1 MRPGNLAKPGTTPK
15 INRPIESALTAY
27 RMKYLT
33 VRHETRYSYSAPVKF
48 GTHRLMLRPRDSHDL
63 RLVDAELTLSP
74 PGETRWMHD
83 VFGNSV
89 AQVEFAQESS
99 ELLIV
104 STLHLEHYGL
114 TRPVFPIAPEA
125 QVYPFVYS
133 GNDRSD
139 LGRLLDRH
147 YPDPNG
153 LVDAWAKQ
161 FVSGRF
167 MSTYNLLSNM
177 NGAIKNQFA
186 YNTRYE
192 EGTQTPIETLQRMSG
207 TCRDFALLFIEAVRS
222 LGFGARFITG
232 YLYDPALDG
241 ADEGMQG
248 SGATHAWAD
257 VYLPGAG
264 WVEYDPTNGLIAGDN
279 LIRVAV
285 TRDPSQAIPV
295 TGTFDGT
302 TGQFQ
307 GMTVDVTVHA
317 SLTPHAHQANAEPL
331 APAIE
336 EPAPEIQPGSNNVP
350 ASEAEAQP
358 TQYNA
363 PATDLQQAEKQ
374 EEQSQAAQLAPS
386 SVHSMQNAEP
396 AQDKPLA
403 AAKPAA

>member
-1 MRPGNLAKPGTTPK
+1 
-15 INRPIESALTAY
+15 
-27 RMKYLT
+27 MKYLT
-33 VRHETRYSYSAPVKF
+33 VRHETHYRYSAPVKF

-63 RLVDAELTLSP
+63 RLVGAELTLSP

-89 AQVEFAQESS
+89 AEVEFAQDAQ
-99 ELLIV
+99 ELMIV

-161 FVSGRF
+161 FVTGRF

-186 YNTRYE
+186 YNARYE
-192 EGTQTPIETLQRMSG
+192 EGTQAPIETLQRMGG

-264 WVEYDPTNGLIAGDN
+264 WVEYDPTNGSIAGDN

-295 TGTFDGT
+295 AGTFDGT
-302 TGQFQ
+302 MGQFQ

-317 SLTPHAHQANAEPL
+317 SLTPHESAPPAEAAATEPQAQDE
-331 APAIE
+331 APKIA
-336 EPAPEIQPGSNNVP
+336 PGSNNAAAP
-350 ASEAEAQP
+350 AAKAQP
-358 TQYNA
+358 TPSNA
-363 PATDLQQAEKQ
+363 EAIMAPQQAQ
-374 EEQSQAAQLAPS
+374 NQNAQLAA
-386 SVHSMQNAEP
+386 SVHPMQNVQP
-396 AQDKPLA
+396 AKDEKRDDPKPRDVL
-403 AAKPAA
+403 KTLGL

>member
-1 MRPGNLAKPGTTPK
+1 
-15 INRPIESALTAY
+15 
-27 RMKYLT
+27 MKYLT
-33 VRHETRYSYSAPVKF
+33 VRHETHYRYSAPVKF

-63 RLVDAELTLSP
+63 RLVGAELTLSP

-89 AQVEFAQESS
+89 AQVEFAQDAQ
-99 ELLIV
+99 ELMIV

-161 FVSGRF
+161 FVTGRF

-186 YNTRYE
+186 YNARYE
-192 EGTQTPIETLQRMSG
+192 EGTQAPIETLQRMSG

-241 ADEGMQG
+241 VDEGMQG

-295 TGTFDGT
+295 AGTFDGT
-302 TGQFQ
+302 MGQFQ

-317 SLTPHAHQANAEPL
+317 SLTPHDSAQPAGAPAEPTPDE
-331 APAIE
+331 A
-336 EPAPEIQPGSNNVP
+336 APEIQPGSNNVP
-350 ASEAEAQP
+350 AAEAKAQP

-363 PATDLQQAEKQ
+363 PAMAEQEKQ
-374 EEQSQAAQLAPS
+374 NQAAQLSA
-386 SVHSMQNAEP
+386 SVHRMQNAEP
-396 AQDKPLA
+396 PEDEKLDVPKPRDVL
-403 AAKPAA
+403 KTLGL

>member
-1 MRPGNLAKPGTTPK
+1 MLLP
-15 INRPIESALTAY
+15 
-27 RMKYLT
+27 
-33 VRHETRYSYSAPVKF
+33 RY
-48 GTHRLMLRPRDSHDL
+48 SHDL
-63 RLVDAELTLSP
+63 RLVGAELMLSP
-74 PGETRWMHD
+74 PGETRWRHD

-89 AQVEFAQESS
+89 AQVEFGSNAS

-114 TRPVFPIAPEA
+114 SRPTFPIAPEA
-125 QVYPFVYS
+125 QVYPFIYS
-133 GNDRSD
+133 ANDRSD

-153 LVDAWAKQ
+153 LVDAWAKR

-241 ADEGMQG
+241 ADGAMQG
-248 SGATHAWAD
+248 AGATHAWAD

-264 WVEYDPTNGLIAGDN
+264 WIEYDPTNGLIGGDN

-285 TRDPSQAIPV
+285 TRDPSQAIPIA
-295 TGTFDGT
+295 GTFDGT
-302 TGQFQ
+302 MGQFH

-317 SLTPHAHQANAEPL
+317 SLTPHDSTASKETAEPAL
-331 APAIE
+331 Q
-336 EPAPEIQPGSNNVP
+336 EPAPEIQPGSNNV
-350 ASEAEAQP
+350 AAADAEAQP

-363 PATDLQQAEKQ
+363 PAMADEDEPQPASKQ
-374 EEQSQAAQLAPS
+374 EEQAQASQLAAS

-396 AQDKPLA
+396 AQQSRGA
-403 AAKPAA
+403 QQPAALRSA

>member
-1 MRPGNLAKPGTTPK
+1 
-15 INRPIESALTAY
+15 
-27 RMKYLT
+27 MKYLT
-33 VRHETRYSYSAPVKF
+33 VRHETRYNYTAPVKF

-63 RLVDAELTLSP
+63 RLVGAELTLSP

-89 AQVEFAQESS
+89 AQVEFGSSVS

-104 STLHLEHYGL
+104 STLHLEHFGL
-114 TRPVFPIAPEA
+114 TRPVFPISPEA
-125 QVYPFVYS
+125 QVYPFIYS
-133 GNDRSD
+133 ANDRSD

-153 LVDAWAKQ
+153 LVDAWARQ

-241 ADEGMQG
+241 ADGGIQG
-248 SGATHAWAD
+248 AGATHAWAD

-264 WVEYDPTNGLIAGDN
+264 WIEYDPTNGLIGGDN

-295 TGTFDGT
+295 AGTFDGT
-302 TGQFQ
+302 MGQFQ
-307 GMTVDVTVHA
+307 GMSVDVTVHA
-317 SLTPHAHQANAEPL
+317 SLTPHDAAPPMAAVAEPAL
-331 APAIE
+331 DE
-336 EPAPEIQPGSNNVP
+336 TAPEIQPGSNNVP
-350 ASEAEAQP
+350 ADEAQAQP

-363 PATDLQQAEKQ
+363 PANGPDLTEQDKQHQPSRQ
-374 EEQSQAAQLAPS
+374 EEQSQASQLATS
-386 SVHSMQNAEP
+386 SVHTMQNAEP
-396 AQDKPLA
+396 VEPQPPVAEQ
-403 AAKPAA
+403 PAA

>member
-1 MRPGNLAKPGTTPK
+1 
-15 INRPIESALTAY
+15 
-27 RMKYLT
+27 MKYLT

-63 RLVDAELTLSP
+63 RLVGAALTLSP

-89 AQVEFAQESS
+89 AQVEFGQHAS

-125 QVYPFVYS
+125 QVYPFIYS
-133 GNDRSD
+133 ANDRSD

-153 LVDAWAKQ
+153 LVDAWAKR

-177 NGAIKNQFA
+177 NGAIKNEFA
-186 YNTRYE
+186 YNMRFE
-192 EGTQTPIETLQRMSG
+192 EGTQTPLETLQNRSG
-207 TCRDFALLFIEAVRS
+207 TCRDFALLFIEAARS

-241 ADEGMQG
+241 ANGAMQG

-257 VYLPGAG
+257 IYLPGAG

-285 TRDPSQAIPV
+285 TRDPSQAIPIA
-295 TGTFDGT
+295 GTFDGT
-302 TGQFQ
+302 LGRFM

-317 SLTPHAHQANAEPL
+317 SQTPHAQQTAAEASAAPPLQSPLVQAEPL
-331 APAIE
+331 GIP
-336 EPAPEIQPGSNNVP
+336 PGSNDAP
-350 ASEAEAQP
+350 AAHAQEQP
-358 TQYNA
+358 QQYNA
-363 PATDLQQAEKQ
+363 PVMETQAS
-374 EEQSQAAQLAPS
+374 QSQNSQLAADIQPPQN
-386 SVHSMQNAEP
+386 VQPMQNMEP
-396 AQDKPLA
+396 APRSLGSA
-403 AAKPAA
+403 A

>member
-1 MRPGNLAKPGTTPK
+1 
-15 INRPIESALTAY
+15 
-27 RMKYLT
+27 MKYLT
-33 VRHETRYSYSAPVKF
+33 VRHATHYRYAHKVTL

-89 AQVEFAQESS
+89 AQVEFAQMAD

-114 TRPVFPIAPEA
+114 TRPVFPILPEA

-133 GNDRSD
+133 ANDRSD

-153 LVDAWAKQ
+153 LVDAWAKR

-167 MSTYNLLSNM
+167 MSTYNLLSNI
-177 NGAIKNQFA
+177 NAAIKNEFS

-192 EGTQTPIETLQRMSG
+192 EGTQSPLETLERGSG

-222 LGFGARFITG
+222 LGFGARFVTG

-241 ADEGMQG
+241 AEGAMQG

-279 LIRVAV
+279 LIRIAV
-285 TRDPSQAIPV
+285 TRDPSQAIPIG
-295 TGTFDGT
+295 GTFEGRL
-302 TGQFQ
+302 GEFL
-307 GMTVDVTVHA
+307 GMSVEVTVHA
-317 SLTPHAHQANAEPL
+317 SLTPHATMTPAESVQAVPVVEADS
-331 APAIE
+331 
-336 EPAPEIQPGSNNVP
+336 PEQAVQPPPVSQADMSP
-350 ASEAEAQP
+350 
-358 TQYNA
+358 
-363 PATDLQQAEKQ
+363 QQV
-374 EEQSQAAQLAPS
+374 QSQNAQLIATVQP
-386 SVHSMQNAEP
+386 MQNAEP
-396 AQDKPLA
+396 AA
-403 AAKPAA
+403 